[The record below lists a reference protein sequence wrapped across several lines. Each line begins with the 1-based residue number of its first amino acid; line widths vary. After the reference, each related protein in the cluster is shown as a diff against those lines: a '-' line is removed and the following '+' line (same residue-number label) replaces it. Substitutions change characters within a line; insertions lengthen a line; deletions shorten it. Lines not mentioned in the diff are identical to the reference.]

1 MSTIEARTV
10 TPRIRPRMRDVA
22 ALAGVSVQTV
32 SRVING
38 HPDVAEE
45 TRGRIQTVIQTVG
58 FHPNAIARSLITDSS
73 NMLGVVAG
81 GFQHYGPSQL
91 LTGIEREAAGS
102 GWQVLLQVADV
113 SKPDDYERIA
123 NNLIAQR
130 VAGIVWA
137 YPELTGG
144 RERAFH
150 AKVQSVAPIIFLS
163 MEAQSDSAVISVD
176 NRMGARLVVD
186 HLIARGRRN
195 IGIITG
201 PMALWS
207 AQQRQQGWMDALQSA
222 GRWTPDAPTSGGN
235 WSAASGALALH
246 DLKARHPN
254 LDAVFASNDQ
264 MALGALRAAHELGI
278 RVPADLAVAGFDDT
292 PESPFFSPPLTTIH
306 HNLETLGQLA
316 VRELH
321 RVVDLAR
328 ASSELPEPAPLLL
341 QPTLVVRQST

>member
-1 MSTIEARTV
+1 M
-10 TPRIRPRMRDVA
+10 
-22 ALAGVSVQTV
+22 
-32 SRVING
+32 
-38 HPDVAEE
+38 
-45 TRGRIQTVIQTVG
+45 
-58 FHPNAIARSLITDSS
+58 
-73 NMLGVVAG
+73 
-81 GFQHYGPSQL
+81 
-91 LTGIEREAAGS
+91 TGIEREAARS

-150 AKVQSVAPIIFLS
+150 AKVQSLAPIIFLS

-207 AQQRQQGWMDALQSA
+207 AQQRHQGWMDALQSA

-246 DLKARHPN
+246 DLKTRHPN

-292 PESPFFSPPLTTIH
+292 PESPFFSPLLTTID

-328 ASSELPEPAPLLL
+328 ALGAAGAGPIIASADVGCAAKHLIED
-341 QPTLVVRQST
+341 